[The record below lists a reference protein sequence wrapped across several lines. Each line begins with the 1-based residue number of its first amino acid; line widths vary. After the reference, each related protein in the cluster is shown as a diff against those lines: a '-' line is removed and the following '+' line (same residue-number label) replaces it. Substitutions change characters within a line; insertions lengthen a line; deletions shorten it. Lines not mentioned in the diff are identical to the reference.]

1 MGYYRQRALQNLLSV
16 WRLATAFAEIA
27 AHRRSPADLP
37 ASQFLVGLLLA
48 TYLVLELATLQLLD
62 LLTGPAALLT
72 FVDAAFFLAYIFV
85 ALQIFG
91 RQGRFL
97 QTAAALLGTSMLI
110 DVIRLP
116 VLAWAGVPDAAV
128 ESLTPAQLLD
138 LMLLIWWVD
147 IASFVVGRALSR
159 PYLMGLLFVILYVI
173 ASLGISDWID
183 RAN

>member
-48 TYLVLELATLQLLD
+48 IYLVLELATLQLLD
-62 LLTGPAALLT
+62 LLTGPAALLI

-128 ESLTPAQLLD
+128 ESLTPRAAARSDATD
-138 LMLLIWWVD
+138 L
-147 IASFVVGRALSR
+147 VGRHRELRGRSRALA
-159 PYLMGLLFVILYVI
+159 PLPDGLALRDTVRHRVT
-173 ASLGISDWID
+173 
-183 RAN
+183 RH